1 MSGIRVTISEALA
14 YTLLEMFRDNLEAG
28 CNYGEPTIN
37 DCDKFRASVARAK
50 ARKQFNERKKDV
62 RRFLEERKDE

>member
-28 CNYGEPTIN
+28 CDYGEPTIN
-37 DCDKFRASVARAK
+37 DCDKFRAYSPR
-50 ARKQFNERKKDV
+50 QSKKPI
-62 RRFLEERKDE
+62 